1 MSGKR
6 SFDIGSAR
14 SKKTSRTASRKPA
27 PKKRE
32 VRKSPAKRK
41 SLRERREAEQGRN
54 QLLVLF
60 GIVVVCASVLYLFWR
75 PEVRIAEIHADT
87 REDPTEVS
95 ALVEDTLDGRTQ
107 YVLPK
112 DSIFFFP
119 EEEVEQ
125 ALLTAYPRIKEV
137 QISRDGF
144 TAISVETL
152 NRESAFVW
160 CGTPEDTLTSCF
172 ETDDTGVI
180 FKEYFQVGSSTQL
193 LVHAYIDTAS
203 TTDSYPLRARV
214 IGYEHLPA
222 VLTFIQTIE
231 ALGTPI
237 PEASIRGDEIDL
249 FAESGTRI
257 TYVLGNE
264 ERAQKDARASLPS
277 LNLMDGSISY
287 VDLRFPGKV
296 YVKRTE

>member
-14 SKKTSRTASRKPA
+14 PKKTARTASRKPA

-32 VRKSPAKRK
+32 VRKSTAKRK
-41 SLRERREAEQGRN
+41 SLRERREAEHGRN

-60 GIVVVCASVLYLFWR
+60 GIVVACASVLYLFWR

-125 ALLTAYPRIKEV
+125 ALLRAYPRIKEV
-137 QISRDGF
+137 QIRRDGF
-144 TAISVETL
+144 TGISVETL
-152 NRESAFVW
+152 NRESAFLW
-160 CGTPEDTLTSCF
+160 CGTPEETLPSCF
-172 ETDDTGVI
+172 ETDETGVVY
-180 FKEYFQVGSSTQL
+180 KEYFQIGSSTQL

-222 VLTFIQTIE
+222 VLAFIQTIE

-257 TYVLGNE
+257 TYVLGKE

-296 YVKRTE
+296 YVRRTE